1 MLDLHQFFRQSLR
14 VKIRGVIELG
24 LSHFRVE
31 LLRRQLLAPP
41 CYLSL
46 PYEFFY
52 SLYSYAFYRSVF
64 QMLLQCHRVVV
75 ADRRRVVDRQ
85 LLVLRLLV
93 HLHQLRHLDGKVR
106 HLVVVYF
113 HRFVVVEI
121 PQDAPQNLGEL
132 NQGVVQ
138 TYQDVVHHL
147 VVDHLAD
154 VDLELLDVV
163 VVAALLCSRNQ
174 KDYFQHEVVAQLVV
188 AVLQMDYFRHVVHL
202 L

>member
-14 VKIRGVIELG
+14 AKIRGVIELG

-52 SLYSYAFYRSVF
+52 SLYSYAFCRSVF

-75 ADRRRVVDRQ
+75 ADRRRVVDHQ

-132 NQGVVQ
+132 NQDVVL
-138 TYQDVVHHL
+138 TFLDAVHHL

-154 VDLELLDVV
+154 VDLELLDVAV
-163 VVAALLCSRNQ
+163 VVALSCQPNQ

>member
-1 MLDLHQFFRQSLR
+1 
-14 VKIRGVIELG
+14 
-24 LSHFRVE
+24 
-31 LLRRQLLAPP
+31 
-41 CYLSL
+41 
-46 PYEFFY
+46 
-52 SLYSYAFYRSVF
+52 
-64 QMLLQCHRVVV
+64 MLLQCHRVVV
-75 ADRRRVVDRQ
+75 ADRRRVVDHQ

-132 NQGVVQ
+132 NQDVVL
-138 TYQDVVHHL
+138 TFLDAVHHL
-147 VVDHLAD
+147 VVDHLVVDHLVD
-154 VDLELLDVV
+154 VDLELLDVAV
-163 VVAALLCSRNQ
+163 VVALSCQPNQ

>member
-1 MLDLHQFFRQSLR
+1 
-14 VKIRGVIELG
+14 
-24 LSHFRVE
+24 
-31 LLRRQLLAPP
+31 
-41 CYLSL
+41 
-46 PYEFFY
+46 
-52 SLYSYAFYRSVF
+52 
-64 QMLLQCHRVVV
+64 MLLQCHRVVV

-132 NQGVVQ
+132 NRGVVQ

>member
-14 VKIRGVIELG
+14 AKIRGVIELG

-121 PQDAPQNLGEL
+121 PQGAPQNLGEL
-132 NQGVVQ
+132 NRGVVQ